1 MIVIADVFEIDFLL
15 DFKEF
20 ASFHQF
26 LLLYSVDML
35 LFFPIFILL

>member
-1 MIVIADVFEIDFLL
+1 MIFIVGAFEIDSLL

-20 ASFHQF
+20 ASFNQS